1 MGSEYSDPRYGVKE
15 TICIPSYQSAVQ
27 TSVIASNTNFA
38 RMTLMKNVTVK
49 DFNINFLAACTA
61 SGATSE
67 AWRIALGYSL
77 AGTGTVTAIGT
88 ATVGSGSNQ
97 AAGSVL
103 DASVTE
109 TNLSAGD
116 DLVAMY
122 LAGTALP
129 AGTSQINCVQ
139 VSVQERFA

>member
-1 MGSEYSDPRYGVKE
+1 MGADYADPRFGVKE
-15 TICIPSYQSAVQ
+15 TICIPSYETANQ
-27 TSVIASNTNFA
+27 TSVIASATNFA

-49 DFNINFLAACTA
+49 DFNVNFLVACTA

-97 AAGSVL
+97 AIGSVL
-103 DASVTE
+103 DGSVTE
-109 TNLSAGD
+109 TNLSEGD

-129 AGTSQINCVQ
+129 AGVTRISNVQ
-139 VSVQERFA
+139 VSVQERFV

>member
-15 TICIPSYQSAVQ
+15 TICIPSYESANQ
-27 TSVIASNTNFA
+27 TSVVATNTNFA
-38 RMTLMKNVTVK
+38 RMTLLKNVTVK
-49 DFNINFLAACTA
+49 DFNINFLVAATA

-77 AGTGTVTAIGT
+77 AGTGTVTPIGT

-97 AAGSVL
+97 AIGSVL
-103 DASVTE
+103 DGSVTE

-116 DLVAMY
+116 DLVGLY

-129 AGTSQINCVQ
+129 AGVTRISNLQ
-139 VSVQERFA
+139 VTVQERFV